1 LNTLKDAGLPR
12 IGFEGFLYDEA
23 ARQLRCGKIALE
35 LTRKAFDLLGL
46 LLKNRPRALSKAE
59 LRDAL
64 WPKTFVSD
72 SSLAQVVTEL
82 RSVLGD
88 DARAPRLIRTVYGFG
103 YAFAGSATATSVSG
117 GPSSSLACASLVW
130 GPNEVALHE
139 GENVIGRDPGCRVR
153 VNSPRVSRRHAR
165 LTLAGPKATLEDLGS
180 KNGTYREGRL
190 VEGALRLSDGDEII
204 VGPAV
209 FVFRA
214 SAVTGTTK
222 TASRA
227 LRHESRNTR

>member
-1 LNTLKDAGLPR
+1 LNTLKNDGRAR
-12 IGFEGFLYDEA
+12 IGFEGLVYDEE
-23 ARQLRCGKIALE
+23 ARQLRRGEDALE

-72 SSLAQVVTEL
+72 SSLAQVVTEI
-82 RSVLGD
+82 RRAIGD

-103 YAFAGSATATSVSG
+103 YAFAGSATHLGLSSATSWPVA
-117 GPSSSLACASLVW
+117 SSWLVW
-130 GPNEVALHE
+130 GSNEVALND
-139 GENVIGRDPGCRVR
+139 GENVIGRDPDCPVR
-153 VNSPRVSRRHAR
+153 VNSPRVSRRHAC
-165 LTLAGPKATLEDLGS
+165 LKVTGTGATLEDLGS
-180 KNGTYREGRL
+180 KNGTYLKGRL
-190 VEGALRLSDGDEII
+190 VERALALSDGDQFI

-214 SAVTGTTK
+214 SGKTETTE
-222 TASRA
+222 TA
-227 LRHESRNTR
+227 TRSPERG

>member
-1 LNTLKDAGLPR
+1 LNTLKDHGRAR
-12 IGFEGFLYDEA
+12 IGFEGLVYDEE
-23 ARQLRCGKIALE
+23 ARQLRRGEKALE

-72 SSLAQVVTEL
+72 SSLAQVVTEV
-82 RSVLGD
+82 RRALGD

-103 YAFAGSATATSVSG
+103 YSFAGVATHLSVSSAT
-117 GPSSSLACASLVW
+117 SSPEARSWLVW
-130 GPNEVALHE
+130 GPNEVALHD
-139 GENVIGRDPGCRVR
+139 GDNVIGRDPDCPVR
-153 VNSPRVSRRHAR
+153 VNSPRVSRHHAR
-165 LTLAGPKATLEDLGS
+165 LTVVGTRATLEDLGS
-180 KNGTYREGRL
+180 KNGTYLEGRL
-190 VEGALRLSDGDEII
+190 VEGRLALSDGDEVV

-214 SAVTGTTK
+214 SGKTGTTE
-222 TASRA
+222 TATRA
-227 LRHESRNTR
+227 PRRR